1 LDRIEKL
8 VRGWADNSLT
18 SLNIQIGHLEKR
30 LYRTYE
36 PNKFRDGDFWERLAH
51 WLNNVS
57 SDEEKQ
63 TLFRLIPELLY
74 VGPTEIE
81 ELYRS
86 AYEGPIKRWLI
97 DLENIDICAPDAN
110 DQLANIASTTW
121 FCPVTDSLRINAF
134 YHINNLSAGADLRPD
149 WCSLHQLGDINR
161 INSYCQVHGI
171 TRLVLLEDFV
181 GGGSQ
186 SLGAVEF
193 AANNLRGVKVLFAPL
208 MICPTGAE
216 NARVLA
222 ENLCKTRPDALRY
235 DPVLELQKE
244 AFLTPGND
252 PFTQQDGFARKLH
265 AVIDTTY
272 PKVSG
277 GLPQGPKKPY
287 HPYGYPSSCPTG
299 GLLVMYS
306 NTPDNTLPLI
316 HWRPS
321 TKSWYPIFPR
331 HSRV

>member
-1 LDRIEKL
+1 MDKIEKL
-8 VRGWADNSLT
+8 VRGWGDNNLT

-36 PNKFRDGDFWERLAH
+36 PNKFRDGDFWERLAS

-57 SDEEKQ
+57 TDEEKQ

-74 VGPTEIE
+74 IGPTEIE

-97 DLENIDICAPDAN
+97 DLESIDICSPNAN
-110 DQLANIASTTW
+110 EILAEAASKTW

-134 YHINNLSAGADLRPD
+134 YHINNLSAGAEHRPD
-149 WCSLHQLGDINR
+149 WCSLHRLGDIYK
-161 INSYCQVHGI
+161 INEYCQEHGI

-186 SLGAVEF
+186 SLGAVDF
-193 AANNLRGVKVLFAPL
+193 AAKHLKDVHLLFTPL
-208 MICPTGAE
+208 MICPAGADK
-216 NARVLA
+216 ARELA
-222 ENLCKTRPDALRY
+222 SNLCLARPNALRF
-235 DPVLELQKE
+235 DPVLELHKD

-252 PFTQQDGFARKLH
+252 PFAQQNGFVDKLREIVD
-265 AVIDTTY
+265 ATY
-272 PKVSG
+272 PQVSG
-277 GLPQGPKKPY
+277 GILAGNYKPY
-287 HPYGYPSSCPTG
+287 HPYGYPASRPTG

-316 HWRPS
+316 HWRPNAK
-321 TKSWYPIFPR
+321 TWNPIFPR